1 MRLTCT
7 FPGGSRVATDVRGFL
22 ISTDQPEAHG
32 GENSAAAPFELFLAS
47 LVTCAGYYA
56 VQFCAK
62 RDIPIEGL
70 GVSLDARKD
79 PETGLL
85 SDVRVELELPEEF
98 PEKYRHAIV
107 RAVDRCAVKRA
118 LEQPPRLSTTLREA
132 PVAA

>member
-1 MRLTCT
+1 MKLTT
-7 FPGGSRVATDVRGFL
+7 RFPGGSRVDTEVRGFR
-22 ISTDQPEAHG
+22 IATDQPVQQG
-32 GENSAAAPFELFLAS
+32 GADSAAAPFELFLAS

-56 VQFCAK
+56 VQFCNK
-62 RDIPIEGL
+62 REIPTEGL
-70 GVSLDARKD
+70 GVTLDARKD

-85 SDVRVELELPEEF
+85 GEVRLEIELPEGF

-118 LEQPPRLSTTLREA
+118 FDQPPRFSTSVHES